1 MHDPVYSCVMRLS
14 LQRLLGGLAVLAV
27 SMTADAQT
35 PMLSGPPTVSTS
47 GTAEATVSPDRATIH
62 VAVQTQAS
70 TAAAAAADNAKITR
84 AVLDTLRALGLSK
97 DQTGTLGYSVMP
109 QYSYDKG
116 KAHLNGY
123 EAQNTVKVEVKVITE
138 VGRLVDAALGAGAN
152 NISSLQFTATN
163 QDSARRDA
171 LRRATA
177 QAKGDAEA
185 IASALGTTL
194 GPALELTT
202 EAPERRVYPM
212 PAFRLQ
218 AAAAAPEP
226 TPIDAGPITINVTV
240 HGRWQLGTGR

>member
-1 MHDPVYSCVMRLS
+1 MRLY
-14 LQRLLGGLAVLAV
+14 LRGLVWGLTALAV
-27 SMTADAQT
+27 SLTAGAQAPT
-35 PMLSGPPTVSTS
+35 LSGPPTVSTS

-62 VAVQTQAS
+62 VAVQTQGS

-123 EAQNTVKVEVKVITE
+123 EAQNTVKVEVKVLTE

-185 IASALGTTL
+185 IASALGSTL

-202 EAPERRVYPM
+202 EAPERRFFNASPVM
-212 PAFRLQ
+212 RMS
-218 AAAAAPEP
+218 AAAAAEP